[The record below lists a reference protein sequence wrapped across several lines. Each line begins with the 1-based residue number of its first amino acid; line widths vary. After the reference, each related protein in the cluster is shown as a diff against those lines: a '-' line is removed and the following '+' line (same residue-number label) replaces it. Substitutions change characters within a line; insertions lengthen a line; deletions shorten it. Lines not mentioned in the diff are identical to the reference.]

1 MMLWSVRACVCVCV
15 RACVRA
21 CVLHALII
29 FECSLLLSR
38 PLQPRRGSA
47 ELNASQASALQDV
60 QAMAELKKEN
70 RTLKS
75 MLKKLHLAYKKKAA
89 GGGQDDSARLRK
101 VRHRGREG
109 GGTERQRDRETK
121 RQKD

>member
-1 MMLWSVRACVCVCV
+1 MRMCVRV

-29 FECSLLLSR
+29 FECSLLLSH